1 MQTIFLYIF
10 QKLLQVKAF
19 FVQWKRIF
27 KRILHSDCWG
37 RIFFSSN
44 LIESFLLLAET
55 VTDMGGNQFLRTD
68 LILVETDFF
77 ASGNVFL
84 ILSQIFF
91 KESLILSIGSTFS
104 VQKNK
109 YRFLLRAFFPGCEN
123 YYLNYKEAYLKLLLL
138 LLAIILLDFSDILVN
153 VSSFSV

>member
-1 MQTIFLYIF
+1 
-10 QKLLQVKAF
+10 
-19 FVQWKRIF
+19 
-27 KRILHSDCWG
+27 
-37 RIFFSSN
+37 
-44 LIESFLLLAET
+44 
-55 VTDMGGNQFLRTD
+55 MGGNQFLRTD

-123 YYLNYKEAYLKLLLL
+123 YYSNYKEAYLKLLLL
-138 LLAIILLDFSDILVN
+138 LLATILLDFSDILVN